1 LLGVEVCSRAKG
13 TGFRWAIARIASGR
27 NEDSFPGGGQMAVP
41 LDKFVRSLSSS
52 GLMTAEEVETFIRG
66 LPADR
71 QPDDARTLAKE
82 MLRHKKLTRFQI
94 QAVYEGK
101 ARGLV
106 LGNYVILDKIGEGG
120 MGQVFKARHR
130 RMERVVALK
139 VLPEAAMSAPEAVQ
153 RFQREVKAA
162 ARLSHPNIVTAYDA
176 DEAGGVHF
184 LVMEYVEG
192 TDLASLV
199 EKRGTL
205 SVDRAVDYV
214 RQAAKGLKYAH
225 GQNVVHRDIKPANLL
240 LDQAG
245 TVKILDLGI
254 ARVREEPGAADA
266 TADAGLTREG
276 AVMGTVD
283 FMSPEQ
289 GLNTKNAD
297 ARSDVYSL
305 GCTLFWLLVGE
316 PMYVG
321 DTLMAKLLA
330 HREQP
335 VPSLR
340 HLRGDVPPSLDT
352 LFRRMVAK
360 KPIDRQ
366 QSMTEVLAD
375 LSTCGATK
383 GSSGVRPA
391 PGPRPM
397 AETVDRPATTRTLPP
412 AARPPERLP
421 ADARRRQALEK
432 AKRAQRT
439 RTRQA
444 GQKQAWYDAI
454 HDADRDYRRR
464 HGIGFIYRLRK
475 NLGKAVNVVMTIV
488 ILGGLLGGTAYAYH
502 VWSRNTQWITDS
514 QTQVVA
520 AVNQQL
526 AARRL
531 DPVAGITFPQASQIR
546 GVPEV
551 LSFQETVYM
560 SANVGT
566 RPVGTVVGQFHRTS
580 GMLEMTIDMTAG
592 RDARGLLFQ
601 LKPVPFTPPGGAT
614 PE

>member
-1 LLGVEVCSRAKG
+1 
-13 TGFRWAIARIASGR
+13 
-27 NEDSFPGGGQMAVP
+27 MAVP
-41 LDKFVRSLSSS
+41 LDKFARSLSDC
-52 GLMTAEEVETFIRG
+52 GLMTAEEVDAFIRG

-71 QPDDARTLAKE
+71 QPQDARALAKE
-82 MLRHKKLTRFQI
+82 MLRYNRLTRFQV

-101 ARGLV
+101 ARVLV

-120 MGQVFKARHR
+120 MGQVFKAQHR

-139 VLPEAAMSAPEAVQ
+139 VLPEAAMSSPEAVQ

-192 TDLASLV
+192 KDLASLV
-199 EKRGTL
+199 EERGTL
-205 SVDRAVDYV
+205 SVDRAVDYL

-225 GQNVVHRDIKPANLL
+225 GQGIVHRDVKPSNLL
-240 LDQAG
+240 LDKTG
-245 TVKILDLGI
+245 TVKVLDLGI
-254 ARVREEPGAADA
+254 ARVREEPGSADA
-266 TADAGLTREG
+266 TADAALTREG
-276 AVMGTVD
+276 AVMGTLD

-316 PMYVG
+316 PIYAG

-340 HLRGDVPPSLDT
+340 HLRNDVPPSLDT

-366 QSMTEVLAD
+366 QSMTEVIAD
-375 LSTCGATK
+375 LSTCVAPKRSG
-383 GSSGVRPA
+383 GVRPA
-391 PGPRPM
+391 PAPRPT
-397 AETVDRPATTRTLPP
+397 AETVDFPGTTMAAPP
-412 AARPPERLP
+412 AARPPEHLP
-421 ADARRRQALEK
+421 ADVRRQQALQQ
-432 AKRAQRT
+432 AKRTQRAQT
-439 RTRQA
+439 RKTGR
-444 GQKQAWYDAI
+444 KLAWDDAI

-488 ILGGLLGGTAYAYH
+488 ILVAVLGGAGYAYH
-502 VWSRNTQWITDS
+502 LWSRNTQWITDS
-514 QTQVVA
+514 QTQVAA
-520 AVNQQL
+520 AVNREL
-526 AARRL
+526 LARRL
-531 DPVAGITFPQASQIR
+531 DPVSSITFPQASSVR
-546 GVPEV
+546 GVPET
-551 LSFQETVYM
+551 LAFQETVYV
-560 SANVGT
+560 SANVGR
-566 RPVGTVVGQFHRTS
+566 RPVGTVAGQFHRTN
-580 GMLEMTIDMTAG
+580 GLLEITIDMASG
-592 RDARGLLFQ
+592 RDSRGLLFQ
-601 LKPVPFTPPGGAT
+601 LAPVPPIPPGGST
-614 PE
+614 PQ

>member
-1 LLGVEVCSRAKG
+1 
-13 TGFRWAIARIASGR
+13 
-27 NEDSFPGGGQMAVP
+27 MAVP

-52 GLMTAEEVETFIRG
+52 GLMTAEEVEAFIRG
-66 LPADR
+66 LPGDR

-130 RMERVVALK
+130 RMERVVAVK
-139 VLPEAAMSAPEAVQ
+139 VLPEAAMSSPEAVQ

-192 TDLASLV
+192 KDLASV
-199 EKRGTL
+199 VADRGTL

-225 GQNVVHRDIKPANLL
+225 GQSVVHRDVKPANLL

-254 ARVREEPGAADA
+254 ARVREEPGSADA
-266 TADAGLTREG
+266 TADARLTREG

-316 PMYVG
+316 PMYGG

-383 GSSGVRPA
+383 GSGGVRPA
-391 PGPRPM
+391 PAPRPT

-412 AARPPERLP
+412 AARPPEHLP
-421 ADARRRQALEK
+421 VDVRRRQALEK
-432 AKRAQRT
+432 AKRAKRT
-439 RTRQA
+439 QTRQV
-444 GQKQAWYDAI
+444 GQKQAWDDAI

-488 ILGGLLGGTAYAYH
+488 ILGGLLGGSGYAYH
-502 VWSRNTQWITDS
+502 VWSRNTQWITES
-514 QTQVVA
+514 QTQVVD

-526 AARRL
+526 TARRL
-531 DPVAGITFPQASQIR
+531 DPVSGITFPQASQIR
-546 GVPEV
+546 GVPET
-551 LSFQETVYM
+551 LEFEETVYV
-560 SANVGT
+560 SANVGA
-566 RPVGTVVGQFHRTS
+566 RPVGTVVGQFHRTT
-580 GMLEMTIDMTAG
+580 GMLEMTIDMTSG
-592 RDARGLLFQ
+592 RDARGLLLQ
-601 LKPVPFTPPGGAT
+601 LAPVPPTPPGGAT